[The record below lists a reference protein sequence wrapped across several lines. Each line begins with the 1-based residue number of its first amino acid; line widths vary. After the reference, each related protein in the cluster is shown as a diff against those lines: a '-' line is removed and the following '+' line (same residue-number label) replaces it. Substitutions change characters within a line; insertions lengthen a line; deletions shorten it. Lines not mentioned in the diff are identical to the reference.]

1 VAYLAFDIWF
11 FSSRH
16 TLLFLAMYIRFLL
29 FLMLFLGFFS
39 ACSSFSNQ
47 EVVPSARVLRHV
59 VLFKF
64 KDGTP
69 PEQLRAIEQAF
80 LGLKKQLPELVSD
93 IEFGTNNSPEPL
105 SGGLTHCFLVTFPS
119 EEARAAYLPHPVHQ
133 AFVDQYVKPH
143 VDKVTVVDYWNQ

>member
-1 VAYLAFDIWF
+1 LAFDIWF

-16 TLLFLAMYIRFLL
+16 NLLFLAMYIRFLL

-64 KDGTP
+64 KPDATP
-69 PEQLRAIEQAF
+69 AQVKSVEDAF
-80 LGLKKQLPELVSD
+80 MALKGKLPDLIKS
-93 IEFGTNNSPEPL
+93 IEFGRNNSPEGL
-105 SGGLTHCFLVTFPS
+105 NDGLTHCFLVTFAN
-119 EEARAAYLPHPVHQ
+119 EEARDKYLPHPIHQ
-133 AFVDQYVKPH
+133 AFVEQYA
-143 VDKVTVVDYWNQ
+143 KVYVEKATVVDYWSR